1 MLSFTDSSAIAHD
14 AERLRRSAEE
24 SGYLF
29 FRGLVA
35 PAAVGALR
43 DQVVPRCEKHGW
55 LARGGAPDPVA
66 FLAEVLSLPAFVALG
81 DDPAILA
88 VLSRIFQGPVA
99 TRCGDVCRVVSPE
112 SPESATPPHQDQFY
126 VRGAANLWTVWV
138 PLGDCPRTLGGL
150 AILPGSHRAGLL
162 AHSGGAGHPAPGS
175 EPDARWATTDYR
187 AGDVLMFGSLT
198 VHGAC
203 PNLSGNR
210 LRLSVDYRYRPA
222 IEAVSD
228 FEEMG

>member
-1 MLSFTDSSAIAHD
+1 MLSFTDSSAIAPD

-150 AILPGSHRAGLL
+150 RFSPVPIGPVSWRTAVARAIRPLDRSRTRGGRRRIIARVTSSC
-162 AHSGGAGHPAPGS
+162 SGA
-175 EPDARWATTDYR
+175 
-187 AGDVLMFGSLT
+187 
-198 VHGAC
+198 
-203 PNLSGNR
+203 
-210 LRLSVDYRYRPA
+210 
-222 IEAVSD
+222 
-228 FEEMG
+228 